1 MLARGE
7 TDEADGNGAGFVAGL
22 DGCPA
27 GWIVALLP
35 LAGEAPGRIG
45 LWADFADFITALPGL
60 AAIAVDMPIGLPDAI
75 RGPGRP
81 AEQAVRPL
89 LGARQSSV
97 FSIPVRAAVEAP
109 DYRAA
114 CAAALAG
121 SDPPRKV
128 SKQGFNIFPRIREV
142 DHALRAEPGLAAR
155 VIETHPE
162 VVFRRIAGAPLAFP
176 KKTRE
181 GASERQ
187 ALLAQEG
194 VPTALIHATPPRGAA
209 LNDLLDAIACSVTA
223 LRFARGQARPNPDPF
238 PRDRYGLPIAIW
250 S

>member
-1 MLARGE
+1 V
-7 TDEADGNGAGFVAGL
+7 TEALFSDPDWVAGL

-27 GWIVALLP
+27 GWIAVMRP
-35 LAGEAPGRIG
+35 LTGEAAHRIAI
-45 LWADFADFITALPGL
+45 LTDFAAFCL
-60 AAIAVDMPIGLPDAI
+60 AFPKLRAIAVDMPIGLPDAI

-142 DHALRAEPGLAAR
+142 DHALRAEPDLAAR

-162 VVFRRIAGAPLAFP
+162 VIFRRIAGAPLAYA
-176 KKTRE
+176 KKTPE
-181 GASERQ
+181 GASERR
-187 ALLAQEG
+187 ALLAQAG
-194 VPTALIHATPPRGAA
+194 VPAALIHETPPRGAA

-223 LRFARGQARPNPDPF
+223 LRFARGEALPNPDPF
-238 PRDRYGLPIAIW
+238 PRDRHGLPIAIW